1 MSVKGAVQDVKY
13 LTDLEEERGFRAATS
28 LIGDSHIVIVNPG
41 ISDDQINRT
50 MAHESVHLMQHFR
63 GDIRR
68 EGPGLVN
75 WKGESY
81 TLVSPER
88 PEYEEQPWEQ
98 EAYSVGARL
107 LEALE
112 VGKLSRS
119 RGART
124 VDQGNP
130 EGGVAVLFSLAAED
144 ASEATLAATLRAPRI
159 AVSRCSSCCSSMSCG
174 LSFLSHRS
182 GALRLALCA
191 VGAHEE
197 T

>member
-1 MSVKGAVQDVKY
+1 MGREV

-41 ISDDQINRT
+41 ISDDQ
-50 MAHESVHLMQHFR
+50 LQYFR

-130 EGGVAVLFSLAAED
+130 EGGVAVLFSLAAEG